1 MLGRRGGQEAGRR
14 RRKSES
20 PALKSGPA
28 EGKKQGPGRVPAALR
43 AWATAGH
50 CPGPSGGSLPRVSL
64 KGGSR
69 EAAQPLS
76 GWSPPTASL
85 CLGTDTWGAAAGAL
99 RAQPGAVPAG
109 PHTCPPSAPRK
120 LDRVLAQQ
128 SRQQDRRELWAP
140 TVGIR
145 ICGEGRSNWA
155 ELGWAGLEEHIPQ
168 WVGE

>member
-20 PALKSGPA
+20 SFEIWACR
-28 EGKKQGPGRVPAALR
+28 GKKQGLGGVPAALR
-43 AWATAGH
+43 AWASAGH
-50 CPGPSGGSLPRVSL
+50 CTGPSGGSLPRVPL

-120 LDRVLAQQ
+120 LDRFLGQQ
-128 SRQQDRRELWAP
+128 SSQQD
-140 TVGIR
+140 
-145 ICGEGRSNWA
+145 
-155 ELGWAGLEEHIPQ
+155 
-168 WVGE
+168 